1 MDKPRL
7 LEFQRIGNEEIG
19 YISVAEHENLPFVP
33 KRFYWTYN
41 VPEHIERGGHAHKTL
56 KQIIVA
62 IRGRLEI
69 KVWHRGHYY
78 DFILDDPNEGLF
90 IPPVSWREIKFHESS
105 ILFCAASDVYKEDDY
120 IRDFDLF
127 MKKYFKPDE
136 S

>member
-33 KRFYWTYN
+33 KRFFWTYN
-41 VPEHIERGGHAHKTL
+41 VPEHIVRGGHAHKEL
-56 KQIIVA
+56 EQIIIA
-62 IRGRLEI
+62 IAGKLEI
-69 KVWHRGHYY
+69 KVYHKGETYE
-78 DFILDDPNEGLF
+78 FVLDNPNVGLYL
-90 IPPVSWREIKFHESS
+90 PPLSWNIIRFHEGA